1 MDRATVV
8 APIALEEE
16 KMKFVT
22 DRISTKSISLEDAVK
37 HQKEAK
43 PQPQRTLDEIL
54 AGIKTANAVKLA
66 AANTPKVVEAAK
78 VEAPK
83 TEAPKAEVK
92 AEVKT
97 AAVKAEI
104 KVAAELSEKKPEA
117 PKAAPKTAAP
127 KGVTLKVA
135 KTMDFRGWEAKQ
147 VVDAWKQH
155 GDVNK
160 CIASV
165 KGKTSD
171 PKTYCSLLRVAAV
184 EAGKVMTKVA
194 ESKPAKATKT
204 AEHKKFAKLTANEQA
219 FLTEYF
225 KKLYGEDYVKAMV
238 GDY

>member
-1 MDRATVV
+1 
-8 APIALEEE
+8 
-16 KMKFVT
+16 MKFVT

-54 AGIKTANAVKLA
+54 AGIKQANAVKLA
-66 AANTPKVVEAAK
+66 AANAPKVVEAAK

-83 TEAPKAEVK
+83 AEAPKTEAPKAEVKVAEVK

-97 AAVKAEI
+97 AAAKAEI
-104 KVAAELSEKKPEA
+104 KIAAELTEKKPEA
-117 PKAAPKTAAP
+117 PKAAPKAAAP

-135 KTMDFRGWEAKQ
+135 KALDFREWEAKQ

-155 GDVNK
+155 GDINK

-165 KGKTSD
+165 KGKTSN
-171 PKTYCSLLRVAAV
+171 PKTYCNLLRVAAV
-184 EAGKVMTKVA
+184 EATKVMTKVA
-194 ESKPAKATKT
+194 SQKPVAKT
-204 AEHKKFAKLTANEQA
+204 AEYRKFAKLTANEQS
-219 FLTEYF
+219 FLRDYF
-225 KKLYGEDYVKAMV
+225 QKLYGKDYVEAML